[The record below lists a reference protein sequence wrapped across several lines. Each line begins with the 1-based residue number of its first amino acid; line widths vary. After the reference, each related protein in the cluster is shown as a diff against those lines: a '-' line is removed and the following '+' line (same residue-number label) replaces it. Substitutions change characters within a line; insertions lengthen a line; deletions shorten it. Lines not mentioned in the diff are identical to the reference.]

1 MTQAERPA
9 LLPQLKRLLSH
20 SAVYGAADVF
30 TNVTSLL
37 LTPLFTRLMTRADY
51 GALALLALFS
61 SLAKIAFRL
70 GLDSAYF
77 RLHYDQKDEAA
88 RRRLAGTTALFAAG
102 FATLLFALVV
112 VFSGPLTWAL
122 FGDQPAPRRWLL
134 LAAADIWIAALSF
147 VPQALLR
154 IQDRPRL
161 FAGLSIVRH
170 ATNLVLKVG
179 LLLGGFGVTG
189 VLTSDLVATVVF
201 TLALVPTLLRGASF
215 ELSWPMVRELLE
227 LGLPR
232 VPHGLLLQVQNLADR
247 RILAAFVSMSDVGLY
262 SVGYTFG
269 TAVKFALSAFEPAWQ
284 PFVYAQMTKPEGRQT
299 LARLVT
305 YVLSGF
311 VFCALG
317 VAVLGREV
325 VRLMTAPSFHAA
337 APVVPVVALAYLLHG
352 VFLLTSIGIGISK
365 KARYYPIVTLASA
378 GTNVAG
384 NLLLIP
390 RLGVM
395 GAAWATVAS
404 YVVMAGLG
412 LYISQRLHPI
422 PFEVGRLLRVAA
434 AAAVVYAASLWSPE
448 AFVPA
453 VAVKGALLLAFPMLV
468 VATGALSAEERAWL
482 RRRPW
487 AGMSTTVNH

>member
-1 MTQAERPA
+1 MTGAERPA
-9 LLPQLKRLLSH
+9 LLPQLQRLLSH

-30 TNVTSLL
+30 TGVTSLL
-37 LTPLFTRLMTRADY
+37 LTPLFTRLLTRADY

-70 GLDSAYF
+70 GLDSAFF

-88 RRRLAGTTALFAAG
+88 RRWLAGTTALFAAG
-102 FATLLFALVV
+102 FGTLLFALVV
-112 VFSGPLTWAL
+112 SLGGPLTTAL
-122 FGDQPAPRRWLL
+122 FGREPVPTAWLL
-134 LAAADIWIAALSF
+134 LAAADIWISTLSF

-161 FAGLSIVRH
+161 FAGLSILRH
-170 ATNLVLKVG
+170 AVNLSLKVG

-189 VLTSDLVATVVF
+189 VLVSDVVATVVF
-201 TLALVPTLLRGASF
+201 TLALTPTLLRGAAFAFSRP
-215 ELSWPMVRELLE
+215 LLRELLE

-232 VPHGLLLQVQNLADR
+232 VPHGLLLQIQNLADR
-247 RILAAFVSMSDVGLY
+247 RILAAFVSMSEVGLY

-284 PFVYAQMTKPEGRQT
+284 PFVYAQIHKPDGSRT

-305 YVLSGF
+305 YVLAGF

-337 APVVPVVALAYLLHG
+337 APLVPVVALAYLLHG

-390 RLGVM
+390 PFGIM

-404 YVVMAGLG
+404 YAVMAGLG
-412 LYISQRLHPI
+412 LLISQRLHPI
-422 PFEVGRLLRVAA
+422 PFELGRLARVVAA
-434 AAAVVYAASLWSPE
+434 AAAVYAASLLAPE
-448 AFVPA
+448 AFVSA
-453 VAVKGALLLAFPMLV
+453 VAAKCALLLAFPVLV
-468 VATGALSAEERAWL
+468 VATGALTADERAWL
-482 RRRPW
+482 RRW
-487 AGMSTTVNH
+487 LDGAS